1 MERGLQSV
9 RRGPTSRRSRSG
21 FEGKEVTVL
30 SSATVASEMVVMAA
44 TIAAPSARAR
54 AARRER
60 GMKETCILIFI
71 YIFGGKVVWRTLNA
85 VEKVGQNREGEHRK
99 IYLLIRQGK
108 DHRQLGGNYNPALEE
123 VRRFGL

>member
-1 MERGLQSV
+1 MWERGLQSV

-71 YIFGGKVVWRTLNA
+71 YFL
-85 VEKVGQNREGEHRK
+85 
-99 IYLLIRQGK
+99 
-108 DHRQLGGNYNPALEE
+108 
-123 VRRFGL
+123 